1 MQGLWSV
8 KQILTALGAGDR
20 IKPLSKT
27 TNPYYKDETLPI
39 CQLKL
44 KQLL

>member
-1 MQGLWSV
+1 MLLRKATIDDLNKNIWTI

-27 TNPYYKDETLPI
+27 AANPF
-39 CQLKL
+39 
-44 KQLL
+44 